1 MAICGF
7 CKKKVDVEG
16 LKYKKRKVEP
26 SETRVILEHVTYS
39 GGIGYSMFS
48 CPHCESILGFS

>member
-7 CKKKVDVEG
+7 CKKKVDLEG
-16 LKYKKRKVEP
+16 LKYKKKKEEP
-26 SETRVILEHVTYS
+26 SETRVIHEYIHYTNT
-39 GGIGYSMFS
+39 IGWTMFS

>member
-7 CKKKVDVEG
+7 CKKKVDLEG
-16 LKYKKRKVEP
+16 LSYKKRKEEP
-26 SETRVILEHVTYS
+26 SKTRVIRELVSYRA
-39 GGIGYSMFS
+39 GIIYVMFS